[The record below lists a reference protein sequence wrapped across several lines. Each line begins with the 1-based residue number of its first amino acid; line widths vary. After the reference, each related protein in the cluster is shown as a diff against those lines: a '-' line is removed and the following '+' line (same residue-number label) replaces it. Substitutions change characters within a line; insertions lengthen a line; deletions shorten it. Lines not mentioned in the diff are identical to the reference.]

1 MPLEITVPG
10 RELYDPVNDLFSYSK
25 ETTLKLE
32 HSLVSLSKW
41 ESKWKIPFLS
51 LGQQRLGKEKGKQ
64 LTPEQLIDYVRCM
77 TLTQNV
83 DPSVYNCLTKEN
95 MDAIL
100 KYIEDPMT
108 ATTINQQQKK
118 KGSSQGR
125 VITSELIY
133 AWMAIL
139 RIPYEVCQ
147 KWHLN
152 RLLTLI
158 QVTGLEQEPPKKMD
172 PKNVLKQN
180 HSLNAARR
188 MRHHSKG

>member
-1 MPLEITVPG
+1 MLKITIPG
-10 RELYDPVNDLFSYSK
+10 QELFDPETNLFHYTK
-25 ETTLKLE
+25 PVTLVLE

-51 LGQQRLGKEKGKQ
+51 LGQQRLGKDKDNQ
-64 LTPEQLIDYVRCM
+64 LTPEQFLDYVRCM

-83 DPSVYNCLTKEN
+83 DPEVYKCLTKEN
-95 MDAIL
+95 LNDIL
-100 KYIEDPMT
+100 HYIEDPMT
-108 ATTINQQQKK
+108 ATTISKQQKK
-118 KGSSQGR
+118 GSNQGR

-180 HSLNAARR
+180 RSLNAARR

>member
-1 MPLEITVPG
+1 MLKITIPG
-10 RELYDPVNDLFSYSK
+10 QELYDPEKNLFHYTK
-25 ETTLKLE
+25 GTTLVLE

-41 ESKWKIPFLS
+41 EAKWKIPFLS
-51 LGQQRLGKEKGKQ
+51 LGQQRPGKNPEKQ
-64 LTPEQLIDYVRCM
+64 LTPEQFLDYVRCM

-83 DPSVYNCLTKEN
+83 DPEVYNYLTRDN
-95 MDAIL
+95 LNDIM

-108 ATTINQQQKK
+108 ATTISKQQQKK
-118 KGSSQGR
+118 GSNQGR

-152 RLLTLI
+152 RLLMLI

-172 PKNVLKQN
+172 PKNVLRQN
-180 HSLNAARR
+180 KSLNAARR
-188 MRHHSKG
+188 MRHHTKG